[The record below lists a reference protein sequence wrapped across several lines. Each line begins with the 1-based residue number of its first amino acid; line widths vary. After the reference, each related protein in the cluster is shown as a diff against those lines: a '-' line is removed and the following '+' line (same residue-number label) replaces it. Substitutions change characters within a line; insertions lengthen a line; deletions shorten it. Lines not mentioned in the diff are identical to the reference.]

1 MTTYKFLLEIIWAN
15 YIIPYQLFSRRI
27 YIPGRG
33 RNIYYLHITYT
44 PKGALLLR
52 YVRTITAKRKKRK
65 HSIRSSRISL
75 CRTAKTQCTTARGQ
89 IYTGTRSINR
99 ASADSLEPAT
109 QHHRSTR
116 PARARPLDDTRQRR
130 HQQFIDAN
138 MGASPTG

>member
-1 MTTYKFLLEIIWAN
+1 M
-15 YIIPYQLFSRRI
+15 
-27 YIPGRG
+27 
-33 RNIYYLHITYT
+33 
-44 PKGALLLR
+44 LR

-138 MGASPTG
+138 MAPPRLDRISHAPTDLDAPLARVRVSSREAAHMQHTSHRTK